1 MKQIFQCLNS
11 SQVTIA
17 EIPDP
22 TPRPG
27 ELVIRTRNSVL
38 SSGTERLLAD
48 FARAGWIDRARREP
62 AKVREVLARARTDG
76 VLTTLDAVRAVLD
89 QPIPTGYCNVGVV
102 RQVGSAIRG
111 FQPGDR
117 VVSNGPHAELVRV
130 PLNLCAKVP
139 DQVPDERAAFSVLAA
154 IGLQGVRLAQPTLGE
169 SFAVTG
175 LGLIGLLTVQILRA
189 NGCRVLGL
197 DFDRARL
204 DLAEAFGAETVDLSA
219 GEDPLAA
226 ADSFSRGRGVDGVL
240 LTLAARDSEPVRQA
254 AAMCRK
260 RGRIVLVGV
269 TGLELSRSDFYEK
282 EITFQVSCS
291 YGPGRYDSVY
301 EQEGHDYPVG
311 FVRWTEQRNFEAVL
325 DLMATG
331 ALNPEALISH
341 RFDFEQAQVA
351 YQLLTSNEPALGI
364 LLEYPTPLAEDG
376 LTIQRTVYLPDRDG
390 KAPATEPVVSF
401 VGAGHYT
408 TRILIPAFQ
417 KAGARLRSIAT
428 SGGASGAHAG
438 RKYGFEEA
446 SNDTASVIWDPAT
459 TVVVV
464 ATPHDSHVSLT
475 VQALAAGKHVFVE
488 KPLAISKDGLDEVAA
503 AFQAADQNRPLLMV
517 GFNRRFAPHVIKTKQ
532 LLAGV
537 SEPKVLIM
545 TVNAGAIPRDHW
557 TQDPARGGGRVVGE
571 GCHFVDLL
579 RHLVGAAIEGWEITA
594 LRRNGIVEDDISS
607 FTIRFVDGSHGTV
620 HYLANGHK
628 RVPKERLE
636 VFCGGRVVQLD
647 NFTRIR
653 SWGWKGVHDARSLRQ
668 DKGHAACA
676 AAFLKAV
683 RGGGPA
689 PIPFGELMEVSRV
702 SVELA
707 EAARR

>member
-1 MKQIFQCLNS
+1 MKQVFQSLNS
-11 SQVTIA
+11 AEVTIA

-27 ELVIRTRNSVL
+27 ELVIRTRNSLL
-38 SSGTERLLAD
+38 SSGTERMLAD
-48 FARAGWIDRARREP
+48 FAKAGWIDRARREP

-76 VLTTLDAVRAVLD
+76 VLTTLDAVRAALD
-89 QPIPTGYCNVGVV
+89 QPIPLGYCNVGVV
-102 RQVGSAIRG
+102 QQVGSAIRD

-139 DQVPDERAAFSVLAA
+139 DQVPDERAALSVLAA

-169 SFAVTG
+169 SFAVIG

-240 LTLAARDSEPVRQA
+240 LTLATRDSEPVSQA

-291 YGPGRYDSVY
+291 YGPGRYDPVY
-301 EQEGHDYPVG
+301 EQEGHDYPIG

-325 DLMATG
+325 DMMATG
-331 ALNPEALISH
+331 TLNAEALISH
-341 RFDFEQAQVA
+341 RFVLDQAQDA

-364 LLEYPTPLAEDG
+364 LLDYPKPSTEDR
-376 LTIQRTVYLPDRDG
+376 LTIRRTVYLADPDGR
-390 KAPATEPVVSF
+390 APATEPVVSF
-401 VGAGHYT
+401 IGAGHYT
-408 TRILIPAFQ
+408 TRILIPAFK

-438 RKYGFEEA
+438 RKFGFEEA
-446 SNDTASVIWDPAT
+446 TTDTASVIRDPAT

-464 ATPHDSHVSLT
+464 ATPHDSHVSLA

-488 KPLAISKDGLDEVAA
+488 KPLAITEDGLAEVAA

-517 GFNRRFAPHVIKTKQ
+517 GFNRRFAPHVVKAKQ

-579 RHLVGAAIEGWEITA
+579 RYLAGAPIEGWEITA
-594 LRRNGIVEDDISS
+594 LRRNGIVEDDVSS

-636 VFCGGRVVQLD
+636 VFCGGRVLQLN
-647 NFTRIR
+647 NFTRIQ

-668 DKGHAACA
+668 DKGHAGCA

-683 RGGGPA
+683 RDGGPA
-689 PIPFGELMEVSRV
+689 PIPFSELMEVSRV